1 MERTKILIIKRSTRV
16 SFYKNKKPFN
26 IDEIDVDKILVYK
39 RESYDKK
46 GSLEYFTGY
55 NDNNV

>member
-1 MERTKILIIKRSTRV
+1 MERTKILMIKRSTRV
-16 SFYKNKKPFN
+16 WCKKPFN

-46 GSLEYFTGY
+46 GSLEYFTGH